1 MLTVRW
7 HPVDGLVR
15 ETIGSGD
22 VDRLLAG
29 DAPADS
35 VLWLDAS
42 QPDEDELDAVAAI
55 GGITRQALSRLLR
68 SPRPGVHGREPATTV
83 VLSST
88 GTRDGML
95 HAEVLVL
102 IATSTVVVTCA
113 RYGGAG
119 ALTDEVAERLAA
131 SDTPTAGDVLEAVS
145 AVVVDGLW
153 DDSDQLDDRLATA
166 ERASVDDT
174 DDVHGALQALRHDI
188 LVLHRVVGPLRRVLA
203 EMIDAGAAVLGAED
217 VAALRRSHDA
227 IVELRTQIDTQL
239 LLLNGLSHTQVLAA
253 SNRANEVMQATSSW
267 GAILVVAT
275 LITGVYGMN
284 FQAMPELRW
293 ELGYP
298 FALLLIVASTLV
310 LYRLFRSRGW
320 L

>member
-55 GGITRQALSRLLR
+55 GGITRDALSRLLR

-131 SDTPTAGDVLEAVS
+131 SDTPTAAMCWRRS
-145 AVVVDGLW
+145 ALW
-153 DDSDQLDDRLATA
+153 SSMASGTTA
-166 ERASVDDT
+166 ISSTTGWRRPSARRWTTPTTSM
-174 DDVHGALQALRHDI
+174 ARCKALRHDI

-284 FQAMPELRW
+284 FHAMPELRW